1 MVISSNANIFSLHK
15 LGVGVSTACVNAQSG
30 ENMALKW

>member
-1 MVISSNANIFSLHK
+1 MVISSNENTFSLHK
-15 LGVGVSTACVNAQSG
+15 LGVGVSMACLNAHSG